1 MTLKVLHIITHL
13 AVGGA
18 TKNLLALCRL
28 SDRACFSPAVLCGA
42 TASDEAMLDGAQ
54 EGGGISVHLL
64 PRLRRP
70 LSPLADYFAYWDMVH
85 WLRAHPVDVV
95 HTHGS
100 KAGVLG
106 RLAASKAGVPV
117 IVHTVHGWGHHARQH
132 PLVRGFYIAAE
143 RRAARVT
150 DRLIVV
156 ADSDRERGIAD
167 GIGRLGQYQT
177 VRPGID
183 IPRFRDV
190 TADPRAVKEA
200 LGLPPDALV
209 VGTVSRLAAQKA
221 PLDFVRMAA
230 AVHARRPN
238 VHFVF
243 VGGGPLAE
251 LMADAVRTAGLTDV
265 VHLLGYREDVPLLL
279 RALDVFVLNSLWEGL
294 PAVFAQAMCAAL
306 PIVATRAGGASEAVM
321 ENENGFLTAPGD
333 PDALAARV
341 LSLLDN
347 PALRRQM
354 GTRGL
359 SLADPLFSEAHMVHQ
374 IEALYL
380 ALAHQKGLPFPFP
393 HSPAP
398 SPGYSASPPT
408 VTL

>member
-28 SDRACFSPAVLCGA
+28 SDRTQFTPAVLCGA
-42 TASDEAMLDGAQ
+42 TASDEAMLDGAC
-54 EGGGISVHLL
+54 EGGNIPVQLL
-64 PRLRRP
+64 PRLRRS
-70 LSPLADYFAYWDMVH
+70 LNPLADGFAFWDMVH

-117 IVHTVHGWGHHARQH
+117 VVHTVHGWGHHARQH

-143 RRAARVT
+143 RRAALVT
-150 DRLIVV
+150 DQLIVV
-156 ADSDRERGIAD
+156 ADSDRKRGLAD
-167 GIGRLGQYQT
+167 GIGIPGQYQT

-190 TADPRAVKEA
+190 SNDPRAAKAA

-230 AVHARRPN
+230 IVHARHPD

-243 VGGGPLAE
+243 VGGGPLSAST
-251 LMADAVRTAGLTDV
+251 ADAVRTAGLTDA
-265 VHLLGYREDVPLLL
+265 VHLLGYRDDVPQLL
-279 RALDVFVLNSLWEGL
+279 RALDIFVLNSLWEGL

-321 ENENGFLTAPGD
+321 EGENGFLAAPGD

-341 LSLLDN
+341 LSLLND
-347 PALRRQM
+347 PALRHQM

-359 SLADPLFSEAHMVHQ
+359 TLVDPLFSEARMVQ
-374 IEALYL
+374 QTEALYVRL
-380 ALAHQKGLPFPFP
+380 AREKGRLAPDSFLPIPP
-393 HSPAP
+393 PD
-398 SPGYSASPPT
+398 YSASSP